1 MGLLAKAPLPVLEK
15 AWAELDPRPGYRLLR
30 PPETGMI
37 MARGRAGGSG
47 APFNLGEIP
56 VSRCTIETEDGQ
68 VGTAYV
74 MGREH
79 RHAEL
84 AAVFDAMMQ
93 DVRTAPALRER
104 VIEPLERE
112 DLARRKAEREKTA
125 RTRVAFFTM
134 VRGE

>member
-1 MGLLAKAPLPVLEK
+1 
-15 AWAELDPRPGYRLLR
+15 
-30 PPETGMI
+30 
-37 MARGRAGGSG
+37 
-47 APFNLGEIP
+47 
-56 VSRCTIETEDGQ
+56 
-68 VGTAYV
+68 
-74 MGREH
+74 
-79 RHAEL
+79 
-84 AAVFDAMMQ
+84 MMQ